1 MSTKTT
7 FKRIALVAV
16 AALGLGVL
24 SVAPSQAT
32 VANLAVTVTNGTAG
46 LAGAASDSSTAA
58 VINITALMEAG
69 DSITVEVIQKSTPT
83 GSGINAAGEAK
94 LLNFDSAT
102 PTISGYVVETL
113 TGKAPGVRI
122 TNETGT
128 FVNGTLFPRSATAY
142 AVSQAATV
150 RIARESTTASAPTAN
165 INQSFKLQ
173 LDSATTNDGGN
184 DTRTA
189 GTYTYTIIVK
199 TWGGQANNLLPAS
212 VVTKDVSIVIA
223 AAASASETP
232 SSAFSGAYIGSASTV
247 SPTADSATVSGVA
260 TAGTTAG
267 NLNIMVRNALNG
279 TAAID
284 TVTVTIVGPGLLDLT
299 GATDSKYYRGVGI
312 GDTNLPILGDGSA
325 GTATITV
332 AYELTK
338 QTFTKTVTFYAVNA
352 KTLTP
357 SVRTPIL
364 KVGTNTGAASVSAV
378 DANGNPWLGT
388 VYIAASSAADALV
401 AGSTT
406 PAACSAW
413 TATNGIRCDI
423 TGVSAG
429 TAKLTV
435 MDASTLAASK
445 ATAEW
450 TVTVSTA
457 VAAGVK
463 VEFDK
468 TTYAPYEK
476 ATITVSPVDA
486 AGNLVPANTFANLFA
501 TGGIAASQSFT
512 GTSDTLSAVSVATE
526 VASSSTTGAVALKK
540 IYTVYMPAQ
549 GDVTL
554 SWTGGTSL
562 TVAGQVKGSVTAAVV
577 NDSVNAA
584 TDAANEATDAANAAT
599 DAALAAA
606 DAADA
611 ATAAAQDASD
621 AVAAL
626 SASVSKLISS
636 LRAQITSLTNLVIKI
651 QKKVR
656 A

>member
-24 SVAPSQAT
+24 SVAPSSADVSNVT
-32 VANLAVTVTNGTAG
+32 VSVANGTSSKTG
-46 LAGAASDSSTAA
+46 GAASDSSTAA
-58 VINITALMEAG
+58 VITVSALFDAVGVSGVKSQDTVTVTFVQKSVPATSAATARLYFSETTTPTASSTRVDTGTTITAAVAAVQAPLTSADTARGVTAG
-69 DSITVEVIQKSTPT
+69 
-83 GSGINAAGEAK
+83 GIMRMTTESAGYAGAK
-94 LLNFDSAT
+94 F
-102 PTISGYVVETL
+102 
-113 TGKAPGVRI
+113 
-122 TNETGT
+122 
-128 FVNGTLFPRSATAY
+128 F
-142 AVSQAATV
+142 
-150 RIARESTTASAPTAN
+150 
-165 INQSFKLQ
+165 LQ
-173 LDSATTNDGGN
+173 LDSGAG
-184 DTRTA
+184 RTV
-189 GTYTYTIIVK
+189 GTYTYTIITK
-199 TWGGQANNLLPAS
+199 SYATGATSTP
-212 VVTKDVSIVIA
+212 VTTTNTDVSIVVA
-223 AAASASETP
+223 ALASESETP
-232 SSAFSGAYIGSASTV
+232 SSAYSAAYLAAVTTA
-247 SPTADSATVSGVA
+247 PTADSATVSGVA
-260 TAGTTAG
+260 TAGTAAG
-267 NLNIMVRNALNG
+267 YLGVLIRNALNG
-279 TAAID
+279 TTAVD
-284 TVTVTIVGPGLLDLT
+284 TVTISLSGPGLIT
-299 GATDSKYYRGVGI
+299 GGAITSATKYYRGVGLA
-312 GDTNLPILGDGSA
+312 GDSNYTISGDGTA
-325 GTATITV
+325 GVATITV
-332 AYELTK
+332 SYELTK
-338 QTFTKTVTFYAVNA
+338 QTFTKSVTFYATNA
-352 KTLTP
+352 KTMTP

-378 DANGNPWLGT
+378 DANGNAWLGT
-388 VYIAASSAADALV
+388 AYIAAKTAADALI

-429 TAKLTV
+429 TATMVV

-457 VAAGVK
+457 TAAGVK

-468 TTYAPYEK
+468 STYAPSEK
-476 ATITVSPVDA
+476 ATITVSIVDA
-486 AGNLVPANTFANLFA
+486 AGNLIPANTFSSAFA
-501 TGGIAASQSFT
+501 AGGISASQAFAA
-512 GTSDTLSAVSVATE
+512 GSDTLTATSITTE

-540 IYTVYMPAQ
+540 VYTVYMPQQ

-562 TVAGQVKGSVTAAVV
+562 AVAGQVKGSVTASVV
-577 NDSVNAA
+577 NSSVDAA

-651 QKKVR
+651 QKKVK

>member
-24 SVAPSQAT
+24 SVAPSSAAAGT
-32 VANLAVTVTNGTAG
+32 ITLAVVQQGTAALDQSTIVG
-46 LAGAASDSSTAA
+46 GETGTAA
-58 VINITALMEAG
+58 QFTATSLLTG
-69 DSITVEVIQKSTPT
+69 TDSITVQVLATGTNPT
-83 GSGINAAGEAK
+83 GSTSIVP
-94 LLNFDSAT
+94 LLTFIDSA
-102 PTISGYVVETL
+102 
-113 TGKAPGVRI
+113 
-122 TNETGT
+122 
-128 FVNGTLFPRSATAY
+128 
-142 AVSQAATV
+142 
-150 RIARESTTASAPTAN
+150 
-165 INQSFKLQ
+165 
-173 LDSATTNDGGN
+173 SATTGKMAINGTIRQYSAAAADSVTASTPIVESVAANNVVSGKFALYLESNTG
-184 DTRTA
+184 TRKA
-189 GTYTYTIIVK
+189 GTYNYLVIAKGYSNGAINDALTTTLPITI
-199 TWGGQANNLLPAS
+199 T
-212 VVTKDVSIVIA
+212 IA

-232 SSAFSGAYIGSASTV
+232 SSAYSAAYLAGATTV
-247 SPTADSATVSGVA
+247 SPNADSATVSGVS
-260 TAGTTAG
+260 TAGTTVG
-267 NLNIMVRNALNG
+267 NLNLMVRNALNG

-284 TVTVTIVGPGLLDLT
+284 TVTVTITGPGLLDLT
-299 GATDSKYYRGVGI
+299 SDSKYYRGVGI
-312 GDTNLPILGDGSA
+312 GDTNIPIISDGTA
-325 GTATITV
+325 GTTTIAV
-332 AYELTK
+332 SYELTK
-338 QTFTKTVTFYAVNA
+338 QTFTKSLTFYDKNA

-388 VYIAASSAADALV
+388 AYIAASSAADALV

-468 TTYAPYEK
+468 SNYQPYEK
-476 ATITVSPVDA
+476 ATITVSVVDA
-486 AGNLVPANTFANLFA
+486 SGNLVPADTRANTFAA
-501 TGGIAASQSFT
+501 GGITASQAFT
-512 GTSDTLSAVSVATE
+512 GTSDTLTAVSITTE

-540 IYTVYMPAQ
+540 VYTVYMPAQ

-562 TVAGQVKGSVTAAVV
+562 AVAGQVKGSATASVV
-577 NDSVNAA
+577 NSSVDAA

-651 QKKVR
+651 QKKVK

>member
-69 DSITVEVIQKSTPT
+69 DSITVQVIQKSTPT
-83 GSGINAAGEAK
+83 GSAVNAAGQAK
-94 LLNFDSAT
+94 LLNVDSAT
-102 PTISGYVVETL
+102 PRIADYSVETL
-113 TGKAPGVRI
+113 TAAALPSAALTNSNGTVFAPSATVYAASQESIVRI
-122 TNETGT
+122 G
-128 FVNGTLFPRSATAY
+128 RTAG
-142 AVSQAATV
+142 AA
-150 RIARESTTASAPTAN
+150 SAN
-165 INQSFKLQ
+165 INHTFDLQ

-247 SPTADSATVSGVA
+247 SPTADSATVSGIS

-338 QTFTKTVTFYAVNA
+338 QTFTKTVTFYATNA

>member
-7 FKRIALVAV
+7 FKRVALVAV

-24 SVAPSQAT
+24 SVAPSSAT
-32 VANLAVTVTNGTAG
+32 VANLAVTVTDGTAG
-46 LAGAASDSSTAA
+46 LAGAASDSTTAA
-58 VINITALMEAG
+58 VINITGLMEAG
-69 DSITVEVIQKSTPT
+69 DSITVQVIQKSTPT
-83 GSGINAAGEAK
+83 GSAVNAAGEAK
-94 LLNFDSAT
+94 LLNVDSAT
-102 PTISGYVVETL
+102 PRIGDYTIETMTATAGATPNLALSGS
-113 TGKAPGVRI
+113 
-122 TNETGT
+122 
-128 FVNGTLFPRSATAY
+128 NGTTFAASAATY
-142 AVSQAATV
+142 AVSQAS
-150 RIARESTTASAPTAN
+150 IARISRTAGAATAN

-189 GTYTYTIIVK
+189 GTYTYTVIVK

-232 SSAFSGAYIGSASTV
+232 SSAYSGAFIGSASTV
-247 SPTADSATVSGVA
+247 SPTSDSASVSGVA
-260 TAGTTAG
+260 TAGTTAA
-267 NLNIMVRNALNG
+267 NLNVLVRNALNG

-284 TVTVTIVGPGLLDLT
+284 TVTVTIAGPGLLDLT
-299 GATDSKYYRGVGI
+299 TDSKYYKGVGI
-312 GDTNLPILGDGSA
+312 GDTNIPIIGDGSA
-325 GTATITV
+325 GVATITV

-338 QTFTKTVTFYAVNA
+338 QTFTKTVTFYAADA
-352 KTLTP
+352 KTITP

-364 KVGTNTGAASVSAV
+364 KVGTNTGALSVSAV
-378 DANGNPWLGT
+378 DANGAAWLGT
-388 VYIAASSAADALV
+388 AYVVASSAADAAI

-413 TATNGIRCDI
+413 TATNGIRCDV

-429 TAKLTV
+429 TAKLTI
-435 MDASTLAASK
+435 MDKSTLAASK
-445 ATAEW
+445 ATAEIS
-450 TVTVSTA
+450 VTVSTA

-468 TTYAPYEK
+468 STYAPYEK
-476 ATITVSPVDA
+476 ATIIVSVVDA
-486 AGNLVPANTFANLFA
+486 AGNLVPANTHANLFA
-501 TGGIAASQSFT
+501 SGGIASSQSFT
-512 GTSDTLSAVSVATE
+512 GTSDTLTAVSVTTE
-526 VASSSTTGAVALKK
+526 VASSSTTGAIALKK

-554 SWTGGTSL
+554 SWTGGSSL
-562 TVAGQVKGSVTAAVV
+562 AVAGQVKGSVTASVV
-577 NDSVNAA
+577 NSSVDAA

-626 SASVSKLISS
+626 SAEVSKMIAS
-636 LRAQITSLTNLVIKI
+636 LKAQITSLTNLVIKI
-651 QKKVR
+651 QKKVK

>member
-32 VANLAVTVTNGTAG
+32 VANLAVTVTDGTAG

-58 VINITALMEAG
+58 SINITGLMEAA
-69 DSITVEVIQKSTPT
+69 DSVTVQVIVKSTPT
-83 GSGINAAGEAK
+83 GSAVNAATEAK
-94 LLNFDSAT
+94 LLNADSAT
-102 PTISGYVVETL
+102 PRIGDYAVETL
-113 TGKAPGVRI
+113 TATAGATPGVALA
-122 TNETGT
+122 GS
-128 FVNGTLFPRSATAY
+128 NGTVFAPSAGTY
-142 AVSQAATV
+142 AVSQASIV
-150 RIARESTTASAPTAN
+150 RISKAASSAN
-165 INQSFKLQ
+165 INHSFKLQ
-173 LDSATTNDGGN
+173 LDSATTNDGGS

-189 GTYTYTIIVK
+189 GTYTYTVIVK
-199 TWGGQANNLLPAS
+199 SWGGSTNNLLPYQ
-212 VVTKDVSIVIA
+212 VITKDVSIVIA

-232 SSAFSGAYIGSASTV
+232 SSAYSGAYLAGGTTTL
-247 SPTADSATVSGVA
+247 PNADSATVSGVSTASA
-260 TAGTTAG
+260 TAVA
-267 NLNIMVRNALNG
+267 NLGILVRNAVNG
-279 TAAID
+279 TSAID
-284 TVTVTIVGPGLLDLT
+284 TVTVTIAGPGLLDLT
-299 GATDSKYYRGVGI
+299 ADSKYYKGVGI
-312 GDTNLPILGDGSA
+312 GDTNIPIIADGTA
-325 GTATITV
+325 GVATITV
-332 AYELTK
+332 SYELTK
-338 QTFTKTVTFYAVNA
+338 QTFTKSLTFYAANA

-378 DANGNPWLGT
+378 DANGNAWLGT
-388 VYIAASSAADALV
+388 AYIAAKTAADALV
-401 AGSTT
+401 AGSAT

-413 TATNGIRCDI
+413 NATTGILCDI

-429 TAKLTV
+429 TATLVV

-468 TTYAPYEK
+468 ATYAPYEK
-476 ATITVSPVDA
+476 ATITVSVVDA
-486 AGNLVPANTFANLFA
+486 AGNLVPADTRANVFAA
-501 TGGIAASQSFT
+501 GGISASQSFT
-512 GTSDTLSAVSVATE
+512 GTSDTLTAVSITTE

-540 IYTVYMPAQ
+540 VYTVYMPAQ
-549 GDVTL
+549 GEVKL
-554 SWTGGTSL
+554 SWIGGTSL
-562 TVAGQVKGSVTAAVV
+562 AVAGQVAGSATATVV
-577 NDSVNAA
+577 NSSVDAA

-626 SASVSKLISS
+626 SATVAKLVAS
-636 LRAQITSLTNLVIKI
+636 LKAQITSLTNLVIKI

>member
-32 VANLAVTVTNGTAG
+32 VANLAVTVTDGTAG

-58 VINITALMEAG
+58 TINVTGLMEAA
-69 DSITVEVIQKSTPT
+69 DSITVQVIVKSTPT
-83 GSGINAAGEAK
+83 GSAINAASEAK
-94 LLNFDSAT
+94 LLNVDSAT
-102 PTISGYVVETL
+102 PRISGYVVETL
-113 TGKAPGVRI
+113 TGSAPGIRI

-128 FVNGTLFPRSATAY
+128 FVNGTLFAPSATAY
-142 AVSQAATV
+142 AVSLASTV
-150 RIARESTTASAPTAN
+150 RIARESTTASAPTSN

-173 LDSATTNDGGN
+173 LDSATTNDGGS

-189 GTYTYTIIVK
+189 GTYTYTVIVK
-199 TWGGQANNLLPAS
+199 AFGGQANNLIPS
-212 VVTKDVSIVIA
+212 QIITKDVSIVIA

-232 SSAFSGAYIGSASTV
+232 SSAYSGAYIGSASTV

-284 TVTVTIVGPGLLDLT
+284 TVTVTIAGPGLLDLT
-299 GATDSKYYRGVGI
+299 TDSKYYKGVGI
-312 GDTNLPILGDGSA
+312 GDTNIPILGDGSA

-413 TATNGIRCDI
+413 TAANGIRCDI

-435 MDASTLAASK
+435 MDASTLATSK

-468 TTYAPYEK
+468 SNYQPYEK
-476 ATITVSPVDA
+476 ATITVSVVDA
-486 AGNLVPANTFANLFA
+486 SGNLVPANTFANLFA

-512 GTSDTLSAVSVATE
+512 GTSDTLSAVNVATE

-540 IYTVYMPAQ
+540 VYTVYMPAQ

-554 SWTGGTSL
+554 SWTGGSSL
-562 TVAGQVKGSVTAAVV
+562 AVAGQVQGSVTA
-577 NDSVNAA
+577 SVTNSSVDAA

>member
-7 FKRIALVAV
+7 FKRIALVTV
-16 AALGLGVL
+16 AALGFGVI
-24 SVAPSQAT
+24 SVAPSSAAVGT
-32 VANLAVTVTNGTAG
+32 IALAVTQSGTAALDQSTIVG
-46 LAGAASDSSTAA
+46 GETATGAHFTA
-58 VINITALMEAG
+58 TALLTG
-69 DSITVEVIQKSTPT
+69 TDSITVQILATGTNPT
-83 GSGINAAGEAK
+83 GSTSIVP
-94 LLNFDSAT
+94 LL
-102 PTISGYVVETL
+102 
-113 TGKAPGVRI
+113 
-122 TNETGT
+122 T
-128 FVNGTLFPRSATAY
+128 FL
-142 AVSQAATV
+142 
-150 RIARESTTASAPTAN
+150 EST
-165 INQSFKLQ
+165 
-173 LDSATTNDGGN
+173 SATTGKMAINGTIRQYSAAAADSVTASTPIAESVAANNVVSGKFALYLESNTG
-184 DTRTA
+184 TRKA
-189 GTYTYTIIVK
+189 GTYNYLIIAKAYDNGAINEAKTVTLPITI
-199 TWGGQANNLLPAS
+199 T
-212 VVTKDVSIVIA
+212 IA

-232 SSAFSGAYIGSASTV
+232 SSAYSGAYLGGGTTV
-247 SPTADSATVSGVA
+247 SPNADSATVSGVA
-260 TAGTTAG
+260 TASATAVA
-267 NLNIMVRNALNG
+267 NLNLMVRNALNG

-284 TVTVTIVGPGLLDLT
+284 TVTVTIAGPGLLDL
-299 GATDSKYYRGVGI
+299 ASDSKYYRGVGI
-312 GDTNLPILGDGSA
+312 GDTNIPIIGDGTA
-325 GTATITV
+325 GVSTITV
-332 AYELTK
+332 SYEVTK
-338 QTFTKTVTFYAVNA
+338 QTFTKSLVFYAANA

-357 SVRTPIL
+357 SVRTPVL

-378 DANGNPWLGT
+378 DANGNAWLGT
-388 VYIAASSAADALV
+388 AYIAAKTAADALI

-406 PAACSAW
+406 PAACAAW

-429 TAKLTV
+429 TATLVV
-435 MDASTLAASK
+435 MDAPKLIDAK

-468 TTYAPYEK
+468 SNYQPYEK
-476 ATITVSPVDA
+476 ATITVSVVDA
-486 AGNLVPANTFANLFA
+486 SGNLVPADTRANTFAA
-501 TGGIAASQSFT
+501 GGITASQAFT
-512 GTSDTLSAVSVATE
+512 GTSDTLTAVSITTE

-540 IYTVYMPAQ
+540 VYTVYMPAQ

-554 SWTGGTSL
+554 SWRGGTSL
-562 TVAGQVKGSVTAAVV
+562 AVAGQVAGSVTA
-577 NDSVNAA
+577 SVTNSSADAA

>member
-7 FKRIALVAV
+7 FKRVALVAV

-24 SVAPSQAT
+24 SVAPSSAT
-32 VANLAVTVTNGTAG
+32 VANLAVTVTDGTAG
-46 LAGAASDSSTAA
+46 LAGAASDSTTAA
-58 VINITALMEAG
+58 VINITGLMEAG
-69 DSITVEVIQKSTPT
+69 DSITVQVIQKSTPT
-83 GSGINAAGEAK
+83 GSAVNAAGEAK
-94 LLNFDSAT
+94 LLNVDSAT
-102 PTISGYVVETL
+102 PTITGYVVETL
-113 TGKAPGVRI
+113 TGTAPGVRI

-128 FVNGTLFPRSATAY
+128 FVNGTLFRPSAATY

-150 RIARESTTASAPTAN
+150 RIARESTTASAPAAN

-173 LDSATTNDGGN
+173 LDSATTNDGGS

-189 GTYTYTIIVK
+189 GTYTYTVIVK

-232 SSAFSGAYIGSASTV
+232 SSAYSGAFIGSASTV
-247 SPTADSATVSGVA
+247 SPTSDSASVSGVA
-260 TAGTTAG
+260 TAGTTAA
-267 NLNIMVRNALNG
+267 NLNVLVRNALNG

-284 TVTVTIVGPGLLDLT
+284 TVTVTIAGPGLLDLT
-299 GATDSKYYRGVGI
+299 TDSKYYKGVGI
-312 GDTNLPILGDGSA
+312 GDTNIPIIGDGSA
-325 GTATITV
+325 GVATITV

-338 QTFTKTVTFYAVNA
+338 QTFTKTVTFYAADA
-352 KTLTP
+352 KTITP

-364 KVGTNTGAASVSAV
+364 KVGTNTGALSVSAV
-378 DANGNPWLGT
+378 DANGAAWLGT
-388 VYIAASSAADALV
+388 AYVVASSAADALI

-413 TATNGIRCDI
+413 TATNGIRCDV

-429 TAKLTV
+429 TAKLTI
-435 MDASTLAASK
+435 MDKSTLAASK
-445 ATAEW
+445 ATAEIS
-450 TVTVSTA
+450 VTVSTA
-457 VAAGVK
+457 AAAGVK

-468 TTYAPYEK
+468 ASYAPYEK
-476 ATITVSPVDA
+476 ATIIVSVVDA

-501 TGGIAASQSFT
+501 SGGIASSQSFT
-512 GTSDTLSAVSVATE
+512 GTSDTLTAVSVATE
-526 VASSSTTGAVALKK
+526 VASSSVTGAVALKK

-549 GDVTL
+549 GDVKL
-554 SWTGGTSL
+554 SWTGGSSL
-562 TVAGQVKGSVTAAVV
+562 AVAGQVSGSTTASVV
-577 NDSVNAA
+577 NNAVDAA

-611 ATAAAQDASD
+611 ATAAAQDAAD

-626 SASVSKLISS
+626 SASVSKMIAS
-636 LRAQITSLTNLVIKI
+636 LKAQLTSLTNLVIKI

>member
-24 SVAPSQAT
+24 SVAPSQAAPGTPT
-32 VANLAVTVTNGTAG
+32 VTITNGTAST
-46 LAGAASDSSTAA
+46 ATPYDSSTGATVA
-58 VINITALMEAG
+58 ISARIDTG
-69 DSITVEVIQKSTPT
+69 DSLTVQIAPKAIPTDALANVGRLRYLDSTSAANSFTGVISRVT
-83 GSGINAAGEAK
+83 GGTQVAK
-94 LLNFDSAT
+94 LD
-102 PTISGYVVETL
+102 
-113 TGKAPGVRI
+113 
-122 TNETGT
+122 
-128 FVNGTLFPRSATAY
+128 
-142 AVSQAATV
+142 
-150 RIARESTTASAPTAN
+150 STTAANNEPSFFIRTTAN
-165 INQSFKLQ
+165 GTVGANFRIE
-173 LDSATTNDGGN
+173 LDSATV
-184 DTRTA
+184 RKA
-189 GTYTYTIIVK
+189 GTYTFTVTVK
-199 TWGGQANNLLPAS
+199 AFDGSENGKTPKATYDYDA
-212 VVTKDVSIVIA
+212 SIVVSA
-223 AAASASETP
+223 EASLSETP
-232 SSAFSGAYIGSASTV
+232 SSAYSAVYLAAVTT
-247 SPTADSATVSGVA
+247 SPSADSATVSGVA

-267 NLNIMVRNALNG
+267 YLGVRIRNAANG
-279 TAAID
+279 TTAVD
-284 TVTVTIVGPGLLDLT
+284 TVTISLAGPGLISGGAISSATKYYKGVGLT
-299 GATDSKYYRGVGI
+299 GDIDYTVAA
-312 GDTNLPILGDGSA
+312 DGSA
-325 GTATITV
+325 GTTTITV
-332 AYELTK
+332 SYELTK
-338 QTFTKTVTFYAVNA
+338 QTFTKSLTFYDKNA
-352 KTLTP
+352 KTITP

-364 KVGTNTGAASVSAV
+364 KVGTNSGAASVSAV
-378 DANGNPWLGT
+378 DANGNAWLGT
-388 VYIAASSAADALV
+388 AYVVASSAADALI

-468 TTYAPYEK
+468 STYAPYEK
-476 ATITVSPVDA
+476 ATITVSVVDA
-486 AGNLVPANTFANLFA
+486 AGNLVPADTRSNVFA
-501 TGGIAASQSFT
+501 TGGITASQSFT
-512 GTSDTLSAVSVATE
+512 GTSDTLTAVSIKTEEAT
-526 VASSSTTGAVALKK
+526 SSTSGTVALKK
-540 IYTVYMPAQ
+540 VYTVYMPAQ
-549 GDVTL
+549 GDVVL

-562 TVAGQVKGSVTAAVV
+562 TVAGQVKGSATASVV
-577 NDSVNAA
+577 NSGVDAA

-626 SASVSKLISS
+626 SATVAKLVAS
-636 LRAQITSLTNLVIKI
+636 LKAQITSLTNLVIKI
-651 QKKVR
+651 QKKVK

>member
-7 FKRIALVAV
+7 FKRVALVAV

-24 SVAPSQAT
+24 SVAPSSAD
-32 VANLAVTVTNGTAG
+32 VSNVTVSVADGTSSLTG
-46 LAGAASDSSTAA
+46 GAASDSSTAA
-58 VINITALMEAG
+58 VITVGALFDTIGSGNSSRDTVTVTFVQKTVPATSAATARLYFSETTTPAANTTRVDTGTTITAAAAAVQAPLTSADTARGVTSGNLMRMTA
-69 DSITVEVIQKSTPT
+69 S
-83 GSGINAAGEAK
+83 
-94 LLNFDSAT
+94 SA
-102 PTISGYVVETL
+102 
-113 TGKAPGVRI
+113 
-122 TNETGT
+122 
-128 FVNGTLFPRSATAY
+128 AY
-142 AVSQAATV
+142 AGAK
-150 RIARESTTASAPTAN
+150 
-165 INQSFKLQ
+165 FFLQ
-173 LDSATTNDGGN
+173 LDSGSG
-184 DTRTA
+184 RVA
-189 GTYTYTIIVK
+189 GTYTYTVVVK
-199 TWGGQANNLLPAS
+199 SYSSTSAAVPVSTTN
-212 VVTKDVSIVIA
+212 TDVSIVIA
-223 AAASASETP
+223 ALAADSETP
-232 SSAFSGAYIGSASTV
+232 SSAYSAVYLAAVTTT
-247 SPTADSATVSGVA
+247 PTADSATVSGVA

-267 NLNIMVRNALNG
+267 YLGVLIRNAANG
-279 TAAID
+279 TAAVD
-284 TVTVTIVGPGLLDLT
+284 TVTISLSGPGLISG
-299 GATDSKYYRGVGI
+299 GAITSATKYYRGVGLD
-312 GDTNLPILGDGSA
+312 GDNNYTISGDGTA
-325 GTATITV
+325 GVATITV
-332 AYELTK
+332 SYELTK
-338 QTFTKTVTFYAVNA
+338 QTFTKSLTFYAANA

-378 DANGNPWLGT
+378 DANGNAWLGT

-413 TATNGIRCDI
+413 SATNGIRCDI

-468 TTYAPYEK
+468 SNYQPYEK
-476 ATITVSPVDA
+476 ATITVSVVDA
-486 AGNLVPANTFANLFA
+486 SGNLVPADTRANVFA
-501 TGGIAASQSFT
+501 TGGIATSQAFT
-512 GTSDTLSAVSVATE
+512 GTSDTLTATSITTE
-526 VASSSTTGAVALKK
+526 VANSSTTGAVALKK
-540 IYTVYMPAQ
+540 VYTVYMPAQ

-554 SWTGGTSL
+554 SWTGGSSL
-562 TVAGQVKGSVTAAVV
+562 AVAGQVKGSVTA
-577 NDSVNAA
+577 SVTNSSADAA

-651 QKKVR
+651 QKKVK

>member
-7 FKRIALVAV
+7 FKRVALVAV

-24 SVAPSQAT
+24 SVAPSSAT
-32 VANLAVTVTNGTAG
+32 VGTQSITAVNGTASTASNYDSTTG
-46 LAGAASDSSTAA
+46 ATFAWSARMDLGDTVTVSVSPKAIPTGAAANVAQLRYLDSTSAA
-58 VINITALMEAG
+58 NSFTGIIAAAAPSAALG
-69 DSITVEVIQKSTPT
+69 
-83 GSGINAAGEAK
+83 N
-94 LLNFDSAT
+94 
-102 PTISGYVVETL
+102 
-113 TGKAPGVRI
+113 
-122 TNETGT
+122 
-128 FVNGTLFPRSATAY
+128 
-142 AVSQAATV
+142 QAARLDTV
-150 RIARESTTASAPTAN
+150 TAGNTFAIRTTASGFVGANFRVELESYTA
-165 INQSFKLQ
+165 
-173 LDSATTNDGGN
+173 
-184 DTRTA
+184 RTA
-189 GTYTYTIIVK
+189 GTYTFTVTTKTYNAGSNTIA
-199 TWGGQANNLLPAS
+199 T
-212 VVTKDVSIVIA
+212 TTDTDVSIVVSA
-223 AAASASETP
+223 LASASETP
-232 SSAFSGAYIGSASTV
+232 SSAYSAAYLAAVTTA
-247 SPTADSATVSGVA
+247 PTADSATVSGVA
-260 TAGTTAG
+260 TAGTAAG
-267 NLNIMVRNALNG
+267 YLGVLIRNALNNT
-279 TAAID
+279 TAVD
-284 TVTVTIVGPGLLDLT
+284 TVTISLAGPGLIT
-299 GATDSKYYRGVGI
+299 GGAITSATKYYRGVGLS
-312 GDTNLPILGDGSA
+312 GDNNYTISGDGTA
-325 GTATITV
+325 GVATITV
-332 AYELTK
+332 SYELTK
-338 QTFTKTVTFYAVNA
+338 QTFTKSLTFYATSA

-364 KVGTNTGAASVSAV
+364 KVGTNTGAASVSGV
-378 DANGNPWLGT
+378 DANGNAWLGT
-388 VYIAASSAADALV
+388 VYVAAKTAADALI

-429 TAKLTV
+429 TATLV
-435 MDASTLAASK
+435 AMDASTLAASK

-457 VAAGVK
+457 TAAGVK

-468 TTYAPYEK
+468 SSYQPSEK
-476 ATITVSPVDA
+476 ATITVSIVDA
-486 AGNLVPANTFANLFA
+486 AGNLIPANTFGNAFA
-501 TGGIAASQSFT
+501 AGGISANQAFAA
-512 GTSDTLSAVSVATE
+512 GSDTLTATSITTE

-540 IYTVYMPAQ
+540 VYTVYMPAQ

-562 TVAGQVKGSVTAAVV
+562 AVAGQVKGSVTA
-577 NDSVNAA
+577 SVTNSSVDAA

>member
-69 DSITVEVIQKSTPT
+69 DSITVQVIQKSTPT
-83 GSGINAAGEAK
+83 GSAVNAAGQAK

-102 PTISGYVVETL
+102 PRIADYSVETL
-113 TGKAPGVRI
+113 TAATLPSAALTTSNGQVFAP
-122 TNETGT
+122 
-128 FVNGTLFPRSATAY
+128 SATAY
-142 AVSQAATV
+142 AVSQESIV
-150 RIARESTTASAPTAN
+150 RIGRTAGAASAN
-165 INQSFKLQ
+165 INHTFDLQ

>member
-7 FKRIALVAV
+7 FKRVALVAV

-24 SVAPSQAT
+24 SVAPSSAT
-32 VANLAVTVTNGTAG
+32 VANLAVTVTDGTAG
-46 LAGAASDSSTAA
+46 LAGAASDSTTAA
-58 VINITALMEAG
+58 VINITGLMEAG
-69 DSITVEVIQKSTPT
+69 DSITVQVIQKSTPT
-83 GSGINAAGEAK
+83 GSAVNAAGEAK
-94 LLNFDSAT
+94 LLNVDSAT
-102 PTISGYVVETL
+102 PRITGYVVETL
-113 TGKAPGVRI
+113 TGTAPGVRI
-122 TNETGT
+122 TDDTGT
-128 FVNGTLFPRSATAY
+128 FVNGTLFRPSAATY

-150 RIARESTTASAPTAN
+150 RIARESTTASAPAAN

-189 GTYTYTIIVK
+189 GTYTYTVIVK

-232 SSAFSGAYIGSASTV
+232 SSAYSGAFIGSASTV
-247 SPTADSATVSGVA
+247 SPTSDSASVSGVA
-260 TAGTTAG
+260 TAGTTAA
-267 NLNIMVRNALNG
+267 NLNVLVRNALNG

-284 TVTVTIVGPGLLDLT
+284 TVTVTIAGPGLLDLT
-299 GATDSKYYRGVGI
+299 TDSKYYKGVGI
-312 GDTNLPILGDGSA
+312 GDTNIPIIGDGSA
-325 GTATITV
+325 GVATITV

-338 QTFTKTVTFYAVNA
+338 QTFTKTVTFYAADA
-352 KTLTP
+352 KTITP

-364 KVGTNTGAASVSAV
+364 KVGTNTGALSVSAV
-378 DANGNPWLGT
+378 DANGAAWLGT
-388 VYIAASSAADALV
+388 AYVVASSAADAAI

-413 TATNGIRCDI
+413 TATNGIRCDV

-429 TAKLTV
+429 TAKLTI
-435 MDASTLAASK
+435 MDKSTLAASK
-445 ATAEW
+445 ATAEIS
-450 TVTVSTA
+450 VTVSTA

-468 TTYAPYEK
+468 STYAPYEK
-476 ATITVSPVDA
+476 ATIIVSVVDA
-486 AGNLVPANTFANLFA
+486 AGNLVPANTHANLFA
-501 TGGIAASQSFT
+501 SGGIASSQSFT
-512 GTSDTLSAVSVATE
+512 GTSDTLTAVSVTTE
-526 VASSSTTGAVALKK
+526 VASSSTTGAIALKK

-554 SWTGGTSL
+554 SWTGGSSL
-562 TVAGQVKGSVTAAVV
+562 AVAGQVKGSVTASVV
-577 NDSVNAA
+577 NSSVDAA

-626 SASVSKLISS
+626 SAEVSKMIAS
-636 LRAQITSLTNLVIKI
+636 LKAQITSLTNLVIKI
-651 QKKVR
+651 QKKVK